1 MVSTPNRTFNLVAHV
16 ISSPLSDHFSCRVL
30 YSYEGSDDNFYEGS
44 DKIVVTAKGE
54 GGIAAIKPSLREKE
68 VQFSLLRVLD
78 DGAPKFVFITWI
90 AVGTSRMKLTKV
102 KAQKQTVVAL
112 CGGGM
117 YRVPRSCSMHMFSTV
132 DCVFC
137 RVTVL
142 SSSQFCCSLGA
153 AASQH

>member
-102 KAQKQTVVAL
+102 KVHKQTVVAL
-112 CGGGM
+112 CGVCTV
-117 YRVPRSCSMHMFSTV
+117 YRAPVQCTCFTRLTAFFVESL
-132 DCVFC
+132 FC
-137 RVTVL
+137 QVHN
-142 SSSQFCCSLGA
+142 SA
-153 AASQH
+153 AP